1 MQVYIIFIV
10 VVMPIAFVLINTEIG
25 FMESVLQGMKS
36 ISNVKEAYSVYGVY
50 DIIARVEAETM
61 DKVKDIV
68 TWQIRKM
75 NNVRTT
81 LTMIVIEKIED

>member
-1 MQVYIIFIV
+1 V

-50 DIIARVEAETM
+50 DIIAKVEAETM